1 MMRFGQRRATLAD
14 TLLTFS
20 RVGDTMAMPAETTPH
35 LITAEELLGL
45 YLPGKSAELVRGHL
59 VVREPPSPRH
69 GAVAARLAYLLSDH
83 VQRHRLGTVVVDAGF
98 RIESDPDTVRAPDVA
113 FIDRSRASQLPAAGY
128 APFAPDFAIEVVSPG
143 DRAGEL
149 LAKVGQWLD
158 AGTTLVWLIPRR
170 PGPPF
175 IATTVR
181 CRSSSPTAGSMVRR
195 SSRGSRAR
203 RPTSCT
209 SGRPHQPVFSLGT
222 A

>member
-1 MMRFGQRRATLAD
+1 
-14 TLLTFS
+14 
-20 RVGDTMAMPAETTPH
+20 MAMPAETTPH

-158 AGTTLVWLIPRR
+158 AGTTLVWVVDPAQARASVYRDDGEVSIVVADGRLDGAPVL
-170 PGPPF
+170 PGF
-175 IATTVR
+175 T
-181 CRSSSPTAGSMVRR
+181 CSPADVL
-195 SSRGSRAR
+195 
-203 RPTSCT
+203 
-209 SGRPHQPVFSLGT
+209 H
-222 A
+222 